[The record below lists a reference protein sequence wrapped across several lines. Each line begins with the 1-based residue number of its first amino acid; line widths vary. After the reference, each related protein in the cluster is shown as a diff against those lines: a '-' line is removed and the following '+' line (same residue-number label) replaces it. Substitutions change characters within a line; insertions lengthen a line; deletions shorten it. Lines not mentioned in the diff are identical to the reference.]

1 MAMKGSFLDNLGK
14 IYAIYTGGFILFVI
28 GLGIAE
34 QMGMSNQ
41 MIGYTYMF
49 ITIGLYA
56 VIGISSRTAKVSEYY
71 VAGRS
76 VPAFFNGMATGSDWM
91 SAASFIGMAGTI
103 YGLGYDGLA
112 YIMGWTGGYV
122 LLAVFLGPYLRKFGQ
137 FTIPDFLGARYGG
150 HAARTI
156 GIIAAITASFTYLI
170 AQVTGVGI
178 IMARFLSIDFN
189 IGVFAGLFGIL
200 VCSMLGGM
208 KAVTWTQV
216 AQYIILIV
224 AYLVPPVVMSQKVT
238 GVPIPEIMYGQI
250 LQKIDA
256 KEKAIN
262 ADPKEQE
269 VMALWKAESGK
280 LEADI
285 KGLPG
290 SLDAKKKELQ
300 DKLAALPAD
309 SPAANKEKIEKSI
322 KALPKT
328 PEEAK
333 EKWTETKKK
342 YDGVGVSKPI
352 KPYLQPF
359 ARLDMKNM
367 LALTFCLMVGTAGL
381 PHILMRYYTVPSVKE
396 ARISVGWS
404 LFFIFLLYFTAPA
417 YAAFARSEVLNNII
431 GLPIAQ
437 LPAWMSNWGKV
448 GLVSFRD
455 INGDGILQFYELTI
469 GADAIV
475 LAMPEIAGLP
485 YVVSGL
491 VAAGGLAAALSTAD
505 GLLLTISNA
514 LSHDLYYKMINPKAS
529 ILKRLTIS
537 RILLV
542 IVALIS
548 AWVATYKLTIIVEL
562 VAWAFS
568 IAAASFFPALVM
580 GIWDKRSNKA
590 GALAGM
596 WVGFLVCVF
605 YMVGSRFYGLNWWGI
620 KTISSGLFGI
630 PLGFITTYV
639 VSRLTAPP
647 AQELQDFV
655 ESVRIPKGAAKKH
668 DEGMVTGH

>member
-1 MAMKGSFLDNLGK
+1 MAKQKSAFLDNLGK
-14 IYAIYTGGFILFVI
+14 IYLMYTGVFIAFVI

-34 QMGMSNQ
+34 KMGMSNKT
-41 MIGYTYMF
+41 MGYMF
-49 ITIGLYA
+49 MFVTIGVYA
-56 VIGISSRTAKVSEYY
+56 LIGVLSRTAKISEYY

-103 YGLGYDGLA
+103 FGLGYDGLA

-137 FTIPDFLGARYGG
+137 YTIPDFLGARYGG

-178 IMARFLSIDFN
+178 IMSRFLAIDFQV
-189 IGVFAGLFGIL
+189 GVFVGLAGIL

-224 AYLVPPVVMSQKVT
+224 AYLTPVTVMSYKAT
-238 GVPIPEIMYGQI
+238 GVPVSEIMYGQV

-262 ADPKEQE
+262 ADAKEAE
-269 VMALWKAESGK
+269 VRELWKKEVAK
-280 LEADI
+280 IDADI
-285 KGLPG
+285 KGLPA
-290 SLDAKKKELQ
+290 SLDQKKQ
-300 DKLAALPAD
+300 DLDAKLAALPAD
-309 SPAANKEKIEKSI
+309 APAKDREAVEKAI
-322 KALPKT
+322 KGLPKN

-333 EKWTETKKK
+333 EKWTAAKTAAAGK
-342 YDGVGVSKPI
+342 SKPI
-352 KPYLQPF
+352 KPYLEPF

-381 PHILMRYYTVPSVKE
+381 PHILMRYYTVPSVKD

-417 YAAFARSEVLNNII
+417 YAAFARNEVLSNIV
-431 GLPIAQ
+431 GLPIAS
-437 LPAWMSNWGKV
+437 LPAWMANWAKV
-448 GLVSFRD
+448 GLVSFKD
-455 INGDGILQFYELTI
+455 INADGILQFYELTI
-469 GADAIV
+469 GPDAIV
-475 LAMPEIAGLP
+475 LATPEIAGLP

-514 LSHDLYYKMINPKAS
+514 LSHDLYYKIINPNAS

-537 RILLV
+537 RLLLV
-542 IVALIS
+542 VVALIS
-548 AWVATYKLTIIVEL
+548 AYVATFKLTIIVEL

-580 GIWDKRSNKA
+580 GIWDKRANKA

-596 WVGFLVCVF
+596 WVGFGTCLF
-605 YMVGSRFYGLNWWGI
+605 YMIGSRFYGLDWWGI

-630 PLGFITTYV
+630 PLGFITIYV
-639 VSRLTAPP
+639 VSRLTAAPTKEM
-647 AQELQDFV
+647 QELV
-655 ESVRIPKGAAKKH
+655 ESVRIPKGAGQAH
-668 DEGMVTGH
+668 AE